1 VGHGHSC
8 SRFWP
13 ALPGG
18 ARSIRSLVGTRS
30 RTSRTRDHH
39 TRQQTWIFVPFGA
52 EKRRE
57 RAVLCSSEGKIRRR
71 DKIIPSALGELK
83 SVSIARGANRAKT
96 IRFAPNEHPMV
107 LFVTYMMHFRTT
119 PGPWSHFDVDCTQGY
134 IVTNQTTNLTAR
146 NNQLLR
152 TQESLPYYVAFESS
166 CPSGL
171 AWLCWRASKGLVLLR
186 D

>member
-1 VGHGHSC
+1 MGHGHSC

-83 SVSIARGANRAKT
+83 SVSIARGANRSKMH
-96 IRFAPNEHPMV
+96 RYAPNKHT
-107 LFVTYMMHFRTT
+107 LIHFVTYRMCFHWNMALSVIFVAH
-119 PGPWSHFDVDCTQGY
+119 GDCMLGG
-134 IVTNQTTNLTAR
+134 I
-146 NNQLLR
+146 
-152 TQESLPYYVAFESS
+152 
-166 CPSGL
+166 G
-171 AWLCWRASKGLVLLR
+171 KH
-186 D
+186 